1 MKKTAAV
8 LGLILWSLLFLGG
21 CRFIKIE
28 EEPRKPLEYSI
39 VKQENLPAEL
49 TALIE
54 EKKGKEFQMTY
65 QSEKELF
72 LIKGYGQ
79 QMSGGYS
86 IQVEELGASSNG
98 LFFVTRLIGPKD
110 LNEAGVPS
118 YPCIVIKTEPQKK
131 PVVFREGKADSGS
144 EKGE

>member
-79 QMSGGYS
+79 QPQGGFGTGRTASDSGGRTGCDLPGHIFQNKTDRTVRYQNYLKS
-86 IQVEELGASSNG
+86 AVLSLYCGKDG
-98 LFFVTRLIGPKD
+98 L
-110 LNEAGVPS
+110 
-118 YPCIVIKTEPQKK
+118 Q
-131 PVVFREGKADSGS
+131 EGTCDF
-144 EKGE
+144 

>member
-54 EKKGKEFQMTY
+54 E
-65 QSEKELF
+65 
-72 LIKGYGQ
+72 
-79 QMSGGYS
+79 
-86 IQVEELGASSNG
+86 
-98 LFFVTRLIGPKD
+98 
-110 LNEAGVPS
+110 
-118 YPCIVIKTEPQKK
+118 
-131 PVVFREGKADSGS
+131 
-144 EKGE
+144 

>member
-86 IQVEELGASSNG
+86 IQVEELGVTSQAIFQNKTNRTIRYQNYLKSAVLSLYCGKDG
-98 LFFVTRLIGPKD
+98 L
-110 LNEAGVPS
+110 
-118 YPCIVIKTEPQKK
+118 Q
-131 PVVFREGKADSGS
+131 EGTCDF
-144 EKGE
+144 

>member
-8 LGLILWSLLFLGG
+8 LGLILWSLLFLGE

-86 IQVEELGASSNG
+86 IQVEELGVTSQAI
-98 LFFVTRLIGPKD
+98 FFKTKLIGPSDTKIT
-110 LNEAGVPS
+110 LSPPS
-118 YPCIVIKTEPQKK
+118 YPYIVVKMAYRKEP
-131 PVVFREGKADSGS
+131 VIFE
-144 EKGE
+144 

>member
-98 LFFVTRLIGPKD
+98 LFFVLPGHIFQNKTDRTVRYQNYLKSAVLSLYCGKD
-110 LNEAGVPS
+110 GL
-118 YPCIVIKTEPQKK
+118 Q
-131 PVVFREGKADSGS
+131 EGTCDF
-144 EKGE
+144 

>member
-86 IQVEELGASSNG
+86 IQVEELGATENP
-98 LFFVTRLIGPKD
+98 LCFAPNPRLHFD
-110 LNEAGVPS
+110 LKEAGVPS
-118 YPCIVIKTEPQKK
+118 YPCVVIRTKAHRES
-131 PVVFREGKADSGS
+131 VVFQ
-144 EKGE
+144 

>member
-54 EKKGKEFQMTY
+54 EKKGISDDLSKR
-65 QSEKELF
+65 
-72 LIKGYGQ
+72 KGAVADKRLRTADERRLQY
-79 QMSGGYS
+79 SGGRTGCDLPGHIFQNKTDRTVRYQNYLKS
-86 IQVEELGASSNG
+86 AVLSLYCGKDG
-98 LFFVTRLIGPKD
+98 L
-110 LNEAGVPS
+110 
-118 YPCIVIKTEPQKK
+118 Q
-131 PVVFREGKADSGS
+131 EGTCDF
-144 EKGE
+144 

>member
-54 EKKGKEFQMTY
+54 EKRRLQY
-65 QSEKELF
+65 
-72 LIKGYGQ
+72 
-79 QMSGGYS
+79 SGGRTGCDLPGHIFQNKTDRTVRYQNYLKS
-86 IQVEELGASSNG
+86 AVLSLYCGKDG
-98 LFFVTRLIGPKD
+98 L
-110 LNEAGVPS
+110 
-118 YPCIVIKTEPQKK
+118 Q
-131 PVVFREGKADSGS
+131 EGTCDF
-144 EKGE
+144 

>member
-65 QSEKELF
+65 QEEDMLY
-72 LIKGYGQ
+72 LLQGYGIQ
-79 QMSGGYS
+79 SSGGYS
-86 IQVEELGASSNG
+86 IRVEKVSENDTELH
-98 LFFVTRLIGPKD
+98 VKTKLIGPEGKSGETEGISCPY
-110 LNEAGVPS
+110 L
-118 YPCIVIKTEPQKK
+118 VIKVENRHKK
-131 PVVFREGKADSGS
+131 VVFD
-144 EKGE
+144 

>member
-28 EEPRKPLEYSI
+28 EYSI

-86 IQVEELGASSNG
+86 IQVEELGVTSQAI
-98 LFFVTRLIGPKD
+98 FFKTKLIGPSDTKIT
-110 LNEAGVPS
+110 LSPPS
-118 YPCIVIKTEPQKK
+118 YPYIVVKMAYRKEP
-131 PVVFREGKADSGS
+131 VIFE
-144 EKGE
+144 